1 MFSVRYAGARKRSA
15 TRSTHDDSLEE
26 NTLRNSTPSSP
37 VQRPYFPGHNASFHS
52 LHTVLS
58 HPVDLTMTS
67 INSSPSSPSMST
79 SLGTGIRLPSS
90 QPCSP
95 LVSPLTDARYRVE
108 HGARPAYSQ
117 SSNCQS
123 PLSPSQSS
131 YPSTPRSRSTTD
143 SDIQFPLHTPSRHV
157 GRSRP
162 STAPHPRSHPFG
174 AGDTGLSQR
183 QMQGNL
189 YDISRLTMG
198 IKTLLSKPAQPS
210 PSRYSLYSTPSD
222 SEAPSPVQCVPR
234 KSRPPDLDVAACP
247 SSPPQTSALTDVYYR
262 PSSEAVKGS
271 GPLSSFSPLTR
282 LQSRDSPECKVTS
295 AVRGRDDKP
304 RNVLRRRPSGS
315 AKSLKDKYDE
325 VTSAT
330 PKGRSSFDAHDI
342 PPLPSPPQ
350 TKHENTNRLGNGS
363 VWQTPPRLVVQIH
376 TQGEVF
382 DSGSRH
388 GSPLLSRSE
397 SRNQYEQHARAH
409 TSLPM
414 RDDIA
419 SRSPTPYHL
428 TFAAST
434 AQSTTG
440 DGRSDPWTAQ
450 KCDVLADSPASDTRP
465 GGHRRSLSRKLSAR
479 WKKVT
484 GGIVTSENLSHSSPK
499 IGHTKGRPSLQE
511 WSRGRSKERGRFTG
525 QSMDGMG
532 ELSTREEVWASQAI
546 GRERSHTDP
555 SADKADVKDSGGGK
569 VWKLVKHISTGS
581 LRDRFHDKAVPP
593 VPAIPKELLDQA
605 KYTDRPSQAADIAA
619 RPWPPS
625 RKRSSSLEKQH
636 KARPS
641 VTTTS
646 SSPYSSDVASAQF
659 FQRPYSPRSSISSYG
674 EPKLPGL
681 HIIPPLEQL
690 RLGDDICSGGDET
703 PRSPRRRSASLPPG
717 VRNTPDLDLPLRSPS
732 SGGSNGESSTT
743 LSGHTILAEGGV
755 ALSPPPRH
763 SRGKL
768 RTSNGSVPGFPSQSA
783 LKPEGDC
790 DSNVRNHARATTPQR
805 GSLEQYHVRTQIT
818 FRQLDA
824 RRRPPLTERE
834 KTDIWDTL
842 LARSDKAGGTLHI
855 STGELMSDNLR
866 LSTHSELS

>member
-26 NTLRNSTPSSP
+26 NTSRNSTPSPP

-58 HPVDLTMTS
+58 HPVGLTMTS
-67 INSSPSSPSMST
+67 INSSPSSPSASA
-79 SLGTGIRLPSS
+79 SLATGKWLPSS

-95 LVSPLTDARYRVE
+95 LVSPLTDAQYLVE
-108 HGARPAYSQ
+108 HGPYPAAYSQ
-117 SSNCQS
+117 PSNCQS

-162 STAPHPRSHPFG
+162 STAPHPHSHPFG
-174 AGDTGLSQR
+174 ADDTGLSQK

-210 PSRYSLYSTPSD
+210 PSRHSLYSTPSD
-222 SEAPSPVQCVPR
+222 SEGPSPVQCVPR

-247 SSPPQTSALTDVYYR
+247 SSPLQTSALIDQQ
-262 PSSEAVKGS
+262 SGEAVKGS
-271 GPLSSFSPLTR
+271 GSFSSFSPLTR

-315 AKSLKDKYDE
+315 AKSVKDKHDE
-325 VTSAT
+325 MTSAT
-330 PKGRSSFDAHDI
+330 PKKRSSFDAHDI
-342 PPLPSPPQ
+342 PPLPSPPH
-350 TKHENTNRLGNGS
+350 TMHENTNHLGNGS
-363 VWQTPPRLVVQIH
+363 AWQTPP
-376 TQGEVF
+376 
-382 DSGSRH
+382 
-388 GSPLLSRSE
+388 
-397 SRNQYEQHARAH
+397 
-409 TSLPM
+409 
-414 RDDIA
+414 
-419 SRSPTPYHL
+419 YHPI
-428 TFAAST
+428 FGAST
-434 AQSTTG
+434 GQSITG
-440 DGRSDPWTAQ
+440 DGLSNPWTAQ
-450 KCDVLADSPASDTRP
+450 KCHVLADSPSSDTRP
-465 GGHRRSLSRKLSAR
+465 GAHRRSLSRKVSAR

-484 GGIVTSENLSHSSPK
+484 GGIVTSEIFLSQSSPK

-525 QSMDGMG
+525 RSMDGMS
-532 ELSTREEVWASQAI
+532 EFSTREEVWAGQAT

-555 SADKADVKDSGGGK
+555 SADKADVKESGGGK

-581 LRDRFHDKAVPP
+581 LRERFHDKEKAVPP
-593 VPAIPKELLDQA
+593 VPAIPKELLDRA
-605 KYTDRPSQAADIAA
+605 KYTDHPTQVADIAA

-659 FQRPYSPRSSISSYG
+659 FQRAHSPRSSISSYG

-681 HIIPPLEQL
+681 HIIPPSEQL
-690 RLGDDICSGGDET
+690 RLGDDICSEGNET

-732 SGGSNGESSTT
+732 SGGSTGESSTT
-743 LSGHTILAEGGV
+743 LSGHTLLAEGGV

-768 RTSNGSVPGFPSQSA
+768 RTSNGLVPSFPSQST
-783 LKPEGDC
+783 LKPEGDR
-790 DSNVRNHARATTPQR
+790 DSDARNHPHATTPQR
-805 GSLEQYHVRTQIT
+805 GSPNHHHVRTQVT

-824 RRRPPLTERE
+824 RRRSPLTERE
-834 KTDIWDTL
+834 KADIWDAL

-855 STGELMSDNLR
+855 STGELMSDSLR
-866 LSTHSELS
+866 LSAYSELS